1 MAETF
6 DPFDYGRF
14 LASRWKFAAVCVGTA
29 LAVAALV
36 CIVVPRQYTAT
47 AILLIEPPAASDPR
61 GGSAVSPIY
70 LESLKS
76 YEEFAAGD
84 SLFLKACE
92 KFSLLAGENPASI
105 ESLKRRILRVE
116 KLKDTKVLEI
126 SVTLS
131 DAHKAQQVAQYLAE
145 ETAAL
150 NHSIAVEN
158 DRGILGGLRAQLEA
172 ARAAL
177 TRARAEQA
185 RVTAE
190 GKPALW
196 QEIRALSDV
205 VQGLEEKSA
214 EARVDAVELAAQQG
228 ALQPNSPDRDFVT
241 ERLAGARARQRQTEL
256 EKSAL
261 EKRVAEKSA
270 ELAALDVRRE
280 AAAAQL
286 SNADGQ
292 FHDLEKRE
300 MEMSVTAGLRTEQLR
315 VVDPGIVPQRPSF
328 PNIPLTLGAALVLS
342 LMAALGWLTLQY
354 GIARQKGRFE
364 KRELRVARSGSR

>member
-1 MAETF
+1 ME
-6 DPFDYGRF
+6 
-14 LASRWKFAAVCVGTA
+14 
-29 LAVAALV
+29 
-36 CIVVPRQYTAT
+36 
-47 AILLIEPPAASDPR
+47 
-61 GGSAVSPIY
+61 
-70 LESLKS
+70 
-76 YEEFAAGD
+76 
-84 SLFLKACE
+84 
-92 KFSLLAGENPASI
+92 
-105 ESLKRRILRVE
+105 
-116 KLKDTKVLEI
+116 
-126 SVTLS
+126 
-131 DAHKAQQVAQYLAE
+131 
-145 ETAAL
+145 
-150 NHSIAVEN
+150 
-158 DRGILGGLRAQLEA
+158 
-172 ARAAL
+172 
-177 TRARAEQA
+177 
-185 RVTAE
+185 
-190 GKPALW
+190 
-196 QEIRALSDV
+196 
-205 VQGLEEKSA
+205 GLEEKSA

-256 EKSAL
+256 EKSTL

-280 AAAAQL
+280 TAAAQL
-286 SNADGQ
+286 SNADGR